1 MAVEIK
7 RSGSTVTIS
16 SLPKT
21 AVVRDVPS
29 KVEVNSESESVS
41 TVSVNDSADV
51 FSRSWGCDVFSGI
64 IVGGSRYEGD
74 YEVTPTAIGE
84 VLQTKLKTMLDDVT
98 VQPIPYQETTNASGG
113 YTISIA
119 S

>member
-7 RSGSTVTIS
+7 RSGSTVTVS
-16 SLPKT
+16 SLSET
-21 AVVRDVPS
+21 AVVRDIPS
-29 KVEVNSESESVS
+29 KLEVNSESESVS
-41 TVSVNDSADV
+41 VVLTNDSVDV
-51 FSRSWGCDVFSGI
+51 LGHSWGCDVFSGI

-74 YEVTPTAIGE
+74 YEVTPTAIGK
-84 VLQTKLKTMLDDVT
+84 VLQTRLKTMLDDVT
-98 VQPIPYQETTNASGG
+98 VQPIPYQETTNESGG